1 MSQEWNNNLDKN
13 GDFIS
18 LAPKKEIRD
27 KIKFS
32 DDWQTEFICRRY
44 CEIED
49 VLMKYNVT
57 SLEDLEKRL
66 GDKYEK

>member
-1 MSQEWNNNLDKN
+1 MVREWNNNN
-13 GDFIS
+13 GFIS

-66 GDKYEK
+66 GDNYDK